1 MYECMCVYELHLI
14 PYAVKN
20 INTFLHFLQNF
31 VDLALQL
38 PWCPHYLKNV

>member
-1 MYECMCVYELHLI
+1 MCVYELYLI

-38 PWCPHYLKNV
+38 PWCPHYFKNVLV

>member
-1 MYECMCVYELHLI
+1 
-14 PYAVKN
+14 
-20 INTFLHFLQNF
+20 LHFLQNF